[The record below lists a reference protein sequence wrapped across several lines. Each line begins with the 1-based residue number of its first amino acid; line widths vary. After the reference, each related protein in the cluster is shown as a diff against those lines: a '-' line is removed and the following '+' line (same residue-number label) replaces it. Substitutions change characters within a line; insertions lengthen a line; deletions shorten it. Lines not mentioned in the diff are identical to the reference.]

1 MIKTLTT
8 PTIRLEIKAST
19 VVKITLTVAAT
30 SVVAKAVS
38 DAATPYI
45 KRLTEKTKEK
55 AEQLSEANDKEQVE
69 QS

>member
-38 DAATPYI
+38 DAAIPYI